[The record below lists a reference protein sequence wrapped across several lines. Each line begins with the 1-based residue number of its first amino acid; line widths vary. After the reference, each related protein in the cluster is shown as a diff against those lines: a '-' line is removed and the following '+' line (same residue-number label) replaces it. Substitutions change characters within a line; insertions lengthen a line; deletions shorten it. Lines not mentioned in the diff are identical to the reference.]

1 MNQVVKKAVLRQ
13 LSEYAEY
20 VDALDSEAFGTR
32 MPGRSNEI
40 GQQLWCVIGGH
51 ESGVRAIEAGK
62 WAGFDCSL
70 KETRDKGAVLDA
82 LRRSSEQVREAL
94 DVEEWTPVQERMAL
108 FLLEHDAMHQGQLI
122 RFNYA
127 LGYPFPQSW
136 VDHWVL
142 TE

>member
-1 MNQVVKKAVLRQ
+1 MNRVVRKALFRQ
-13 LSEYAEY
+13 LSEYEEFAA
-20 VDALDSEAFGTR
+20 ALDSDSLGSR

-62 WAGFDCSL
+62 WAGFECSL
-70 KETRDKGAVLDA
+70 KDTRDKEAVLSA
-82 LRRSSEQVREAL
+82 LRNSSDQVREAL
-94 DVEEWTPVQERMAL
+94 GGDEWTPVQERIAVFM
-108 FLLEHDAMHQGQLI
+108 LEHDAMHQGQLI

-136 VDHWVL
+136 IDHWVL